1 MTLLDMVNEVLIRLR
16 EKEVTS
22 VNQNAYSKLIVKF
35 LNDTRR
41 QVEDAY
47 TWNGLSDTMTITTT
61 ADVFSY
67 KLTDAGIRFR
77 TIDVLNDTDDFV
89 MNYETTRKMNDLFL
103 IQPVVKGSPRY
114 YNYNGV
120 DEDGDTQVDIY
131 PVPNKAYTLRF
142 NMTLSRIRR
151 WNDTDDVYELKAV
164 DLGQDLDQILVPTE
178 PVILGAYARA
188 IVERGEDQG
197 QQSSEAYQLYRSSLS
212 DFIAIE
218 ANHYP
223 EELIWVGE

>member
-22 VNQNAYSKLIVKF
+22 VNQNSYSKLIVKF
-35 LNDTRR
+35 LNDSRR

-47 TWNGLSDTMTITTT
+47 TWNGLSDTMTVNTT

-77 TIDVLNDTDDFV
+77 TIDVLNDTDNFV
-89 MNYETTRKMNDLFL
+89 MQYQTTKKMNDLFL
-103 IQPVVKGSPRY
+103 LANVQKGSPYY

-120 DEDGDTQVDIY
+120 DVDGDTIVDIY
-131 PVPNKAYTLRF
+131 PVPDKVYTLRF
-142 NMTLSRIRR
+142 NMTLSRIWR
-151 WNDTDDVYELKAV
+151 WNDTTDEYELKAV
-164 DLGQDLDQILVPTE
+164 DLSQDLDKILVPTE

-197 QQSSEAYQLYRSSLS
+197 QQSSEAYQLYRSALA

-223 EELIWVGE
+223 EELIWSGE

>member
-22 VNQNAYSKLIVKF
+22 VNQNTYSKLIVKF

-61 ADVFSY
+61 PDVFSY

-77 TIDVLNDTDDFV
+77 TIDVLNDTSNFV
-89 MNYETTRKMNDLFL
+89 MNYATTRDMNDWFL
-103 IQPVVKGSPRY
+103 LADIPKASPLY

-120 DEDGDTQVDIY
+120 DVDGDTQVDIY
-131 PVPNKAYTLRF
+131 PVPNSAYTLRF
-142 NMTLSRIRR
+142 NMILSRIWR
-151 WNDTDDVYELKAV
+151 WNSGTSAYELKAV
-164 DLGQDLDQILVPTE
+164 DLAQDLDKILVPTE

-197 QQSSEAYQLYRSSLS
+197 QQSSEAYQLFRSSLS